1 MNTVR
6 EATPGVWLLEF
17 EKKEDITVELSKP
30 LLPPMVA
37 ACTRGE
43 IVLLAKVP
51 ADLRMVEPAI
61 SVFWLEAMTRGGL
74 KTKAVGV
81 VTKSL
86 AVKTVVAALG
96 LALKVSGKP
105 LLTKTFNTLDD
116 ALAWS
121 KTL

>member
-1 MNTVR
+1 M
-6 EATPGVWLLEF
+6 PGIWLLEF
-17 EKKEDITVELSKP
+17 EKREDITVEQSRP
-30 LLPPMVA
+30 LLPPMVE
-37 ACTRGE
+37 ACKRGD

-74 KTKAVGV
+74 KTRAVGV

-96 LALKVSGKP
+96 LALQVSGKQ
-105 LLTKTFNTLDD
+105 LLTKTFVTLED
-116 ALAWS
+116 AVAWGKS
-121 KTL
+121 V